1 MPAAIVNWA
10 DQERVLSPHVS
21 VLVGDANGGYPS
33 GNSIVV
39 RGSSEAVIID
49 PSVTVVEK
57 GGAPVHIDAMI
68 TSHGHED
75 HLPGTGLFTD
85 ARVHVHEADKH
96 VLHDLSHMLDAY
108 QLTGP
113 DREELRES
121 IITEFNFASR
131 PDAEGFHDGHVWN
144 LGEVDVEAVHL
155 PGHTAGHSGF
165 RISEGVFFLSD
176 IDLTG
181 FGPYYGDTWSSLD
194 DFENSLIK
202 VREEEADFY
211 VTFHQKGVI
220 EGRERFVEMLDAYHG
235 VIHRRHNNM
244 LEFLA
249 EPRSVDEMV
258 KHRFVYRPHV
268 EMSFCDSIE
277 KRTAELHLARMIE
290 RGEAAEV
297 DAGLYQRTG

>member
-1 MPAAIVNWA
+1 MAAHVVDWA
-10 DQERVLSPHVS
+10 DQERQLTEHVS

-33 GNSIVV
+33 GNSVVV
-39 RGSSEAVIID
+39 RGDGESVIID
-49 PSVTVVEK
+49 PSVTVVAK
-57 GGAPVHIDAMI
+57 GGAPVRIDAMI

-85 ARVHVHEADKH
+85 ARVHVHEADRH
-96 VLHDLSHMLDAY
+96 VLENPEHMLDAY
-108 QLTGP
+108 QLTGA
-113 DREELRES
+113 DRDEFRRSLFE
-121 IITEFNFASR
+121 EFNFAPR
-131 PDAEGFHDGHVWN
+131 PDAHGFHGGHIWN
-144 LGEVDVEAVHL
+144 LGGVDVEAVHL

-202 VREEEADFY
+202 VRDEDAEFY

-220 EGRERFVEMLDAYHG
+220 EGRERFLDMLDAYHS
-235 VIHRRHNNM
+235 VIERRHSNM

-249 EPRSVDEMV
+249 EPRTVAEMV
-258 KHRFVYRPHV
+258 AHRFVYRPHV

-277 KRTAELHLARMIE
+277 GKTAELHLARMLT
-290 RGEAAEV
+290 RGEAVEV
-297 DAGLYQRTG
+297 DSGRYQAA

>member
-1 MPAAIVNWA
+1 MAARVVDWA
-10 DQERVLSPHVS
+10 EQERRLSEHVS

-33 GNSIVV
+33 GNSVLV
-39 RGSSEAVIID
+39 RGAGEAVIID
-49 PSVTVVEK
+49 PSVTAVAK
-57 GGAPVHIDAMI
+57 GGAPVRVDAMI

-75 HLPGTGLFTD
+75 HLPGTGLFTE

-96 VLHDLSHMLDAY
+96 VLEDPSHMLDAY
-108 QLTGP
+108 QLVG
-113 DREELRES
+113 DAREEFRQS
-121 IITEFNFASR
+121 ILTEFNFAAR
-131 PDAEGFHDGHVWN
+131 PDAEGFHDGHVWS
-144 LGEVDVEAVHL
+144 LGGVDVEAVHL

-202 VREEEADFY
+202 VRDEEADYY

-220 EGRERFVEMLDAYHG
+220 EGRERFLEMVDAYHA
-235 VIHRRHNNM
+235 VIHRRHTNM
-244 LEFLA
+244 LEFLS
-249 EPRSVDEMV
+249 EPRTIAEMV
-258 KHRFVYRPHV
+258 AHRFVYRPHV

-277 KRTAELHLARMIE
+277 GRTAELHVARMLE
-290 RGEAAEV
+290 RGEAVEV
-297 DAGLYQRTG
+297 EPGRYRAA